1 MKKNIIIFN
10 SIILIVLISLTITIL
25 SLYNLR
31 TAGIKSALHNA
42 ESISEVVK
50 SGLTSHMINNNM
62 DHVKTF
68 MNSVAEIKNIDELW
82 LVRSPFVDDQFG
94 NKNRNI
100 PRDDLDKQVLNSGKM
115 AYSIDES
122 ITKTLVR
129 VTIPYN
135 AVAEKGVDCL
145 KCHQVNQ
152 GTTLGAVSLV
162 LDISVIK
169 EIGIKSLY
177 IISFLILATIIIFLI
192 YSRKI
197 LTPYFSLYN
206 NFRKNM
212 EEASKGKY
220 VKIIP
225 PEGLSRDM
233 QNITDDYNNVM
244 SVFKETAGDIE
255 KKLQGFVGH
264 QISSKNKNPLTK
276 SKDIINNLSDL
287 YQFKKQVELDN
298 TKAEIYTRLA
308 QILINKFD
316 VKTFTFIEI
325 DSLKQKMQ
333 KVQEVGESFYCS
345 KIMADNPEE
354 CRVARTKND
363 VISIDF
369 HNSCPYF
376 ENKEKFYYC
385 INIDV
390 TKNLQLIINF
400 VCESKNELE
409 LLKNKIIFIK
419 SYIAE
424 AAPSLEVKLLMR
436 ALKDSAFRDGLT
448 GLYNR
453 KFFEENSKKLIP
465 QAMRENLNIGV
476 LMLDMDHFKAVNDEY
491 GYDIGDKVLKELSDI
506 LINTV
511 RDSDLVV
518 RYGGEGFII
527 LLVGVKTEE
536 AAMAVANKI
545 GKRVRENEIDVY
557 AGNKLKKTVSLGLS
571 MFPQD
576 SKSFDSVVKNADIAL
591 YEAKNGGRDKVVR
604 FTEDQ
609 VSSVDLF

>member
-1 MKKNIIIFN
+1 MKKNVIIFN

-31 TAGIKSALHNA
+31 TAGIKSAIHNA

-50 SGLTSHMINNNM
+50 SGLTSHMINDNM
-62 DHVKTF
+62 NQVKTF
-68 MNSVAEIKNIDELW
+68 MNSVADIKNIEKLW
-82 LVRSPFVDDQFG
+82 LVRSPLINEQFG

-100 PRDDLDKQVLNSGKM
+100 ARDNLDKQVLNTGKM
-115 AYSIDES
+115 AYEVDES
-122 ITKTLVR
+122 ITKTSVR

-135 AVAEKGVDCL
+135 AVADKGIDCL
-145 KCHQVNQ
+145 KCHVVKQ
-152 GTTLGAVSLV
+152 GSTLGAVSLI

-177 IISFLILATIIIFLI
+177 IISFLILITVIGFLLF
-192 YSRKI
+192 SKKI

-206 NFRKNM
+206 NFRINM
-212 EEASKGKY
+212 RDASKGNYKE
-220 VKIIP
+220 IIP
-225 PEGLSRDM
+225 SSLISKEMRD
-233 QNITDDYNNVM
+233 ITDDYNKLMV
-244 SVFKETAGDIE
+244 VFKETVEDIE

-264 QISSKNKNPLTK
+264 KVSNNKHNPLTE
-276 SKDIINNLSDL
+276 SKDIITNLSDL

-298 TKAEIYTRLA
+298 TKEEIYARIS
-308 QILINKFD
+308 QIFLNKFNI
-316 VKTFTFIEI
+316 KKFSFIEI
-325 DSLKQKMQ
+325 DSLNQKSQ
-333 KVQEVGESFYCS
+333 KVQEVGSSFHCN
-345 KIMADNPEE
+345 KIMEESPEE
-354 CRVARTKND
+354 CRAFRTKHD
-363 VISIDF
+363 VVSIDF

-376 ENKEKFYYC
+376 ENKEKSYYC
-385 INIDV
+385 INIDI

-400 VCESKNELE
+400 VCDSNEELE
-409 LLKNKIIFIK
+409 LLKDKIIFIK
-419 SYIAE
+419 SYLAE
-424 AAPSLEVKLLMR
+424 AAPSLEVKLLMD

-465 QAMRENLNIGV
+465 QVLREEINIGV

-491 GYDIGDKVLKELSDI
+491 GHDIGDKVLKELSRI
-506 LINTV
+506 LTDTV
-511 RDSDLVV
+511 RESDVV
-518 RYGGEGFII
+518 IRYGGEEFVI

-536 AAMAVANKI
+536 DALAVANKI

-576 SKSFDSVVKNADIAL
+576 STSFDSVVKNADIAL
-591 YEAKNGGRDKVVR
+591 YEAKNSGRDKVVR
-604 FTEDQ
+604 FTEEQ